1 MNMRADIQGF
11 SPPTYPKKANLFRR
25 LIAFL
30 ARIISGPKGD
40 QGGWEGGA
48 RGL

>member
-1 MNMRADIQGF
+1 MNMRADIQDF
-11 SPPTYPKKANLFRR
+11 SPPTNPKKANLFRR
-25 LIAFL
+25 IVTFL